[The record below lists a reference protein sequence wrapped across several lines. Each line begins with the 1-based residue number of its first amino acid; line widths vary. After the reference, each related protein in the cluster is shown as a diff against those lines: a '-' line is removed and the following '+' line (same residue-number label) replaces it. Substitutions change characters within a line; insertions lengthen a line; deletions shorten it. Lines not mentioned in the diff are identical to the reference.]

1 MARAPLIVDSARCKG
16 LSGLPLFLTSI
27 SAIDCSC
34 APGSFQICI
43 PWDAVPRTIPW
54 MSWGARETGGTLRYV
69 SEWVSQCFLAW
80 LSNKQPVIEKAIGVF
95 ARHAFENSQVCKWKT
110 VQQRD
115 SCVFLPT
122 EAKMLCRS
130 PRQLCFMV
138 ADDRGLLGGKKPWHN
153 SGLDRFL
160 YPMFS
165 SRSCFVQVPSYQV
178 LGLTWVQIGK
188 SSFVQISHV
197 NYIFPCQWLF

>member
-1 MARAPLIVDSARCKG
+1 MARAPLIVDSDPCKG
-16 LSGLPLFLTSI
+16 LSGLPLFLTFI
-27 SAIDCSC
+27 SVIDCSC
-34 APGSFQICI
+34 SPGSFQICT
-43 PWDAVPRTIPW
+43 PWDAVSRTIPW

-95 ARHAFENSQVCKWKT
+95 ARHAFENSQVCKWTT

-138 ADDRGLLGGKKPWHN
+138 TDDRILLGGKNPDTTVAWTCFYIPCFLVDLVLFKYPVIRYWGSPW
-153 SGLDRFL
+153 
-160 YPMFS
+160 
-165 SRSCFVQVPSYQV
+165 SR
-178 LGLTWVQIGK
+178 
-188 SSFVQISHV
+188 
-197 NYIFPCQWLF
+197 